1 MSTYQM
7 AGSDEM
13 IDLLLLSLEFRL
25 QLFLLSFQ
33 LFHLLGQNRVWVEN
47 CQLFLVLQKLLM
59 IQMKWIWM
67 IRRKHENSIDNDID
81 QESVKFNVFNDIAN
95 SSPHLDDLRS
105 NDGSLELLQTFAV
118 ELLLDFGP
126 FSLLAL
132 AISLLGFLVET
143 VLFDFVGL
151 AALLF
156 HRFLLFSLAS
166 SVFRLQHL
174 LAVFDDLTTLKDL

>member
-67 IRRKHENSIDNDID
+67 TGRKRENSNDNDID
-81 QESVKFNVFNDIAN
+81 
-95 SSPHLDDLRS
+95 H
-105 NDGSLELLQTFAV
+105 
-118 ELLLDFGP
+118 
-126 FSLLAL
+126 
-132 AISLLGFLVET
+132 
-143 VLFDFVGL
+143 
-151 AALLF
+151 
-156 HRFLLFSLAS
+156 
-166 SVFRLQHL
+166 
-174 LAVFDDLTTLKDL
+174 